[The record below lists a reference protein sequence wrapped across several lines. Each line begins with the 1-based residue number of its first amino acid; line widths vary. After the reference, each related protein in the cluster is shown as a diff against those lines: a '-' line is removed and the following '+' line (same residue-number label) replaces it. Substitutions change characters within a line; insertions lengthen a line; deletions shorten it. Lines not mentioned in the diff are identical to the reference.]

1 MLAWLFFMQPL
12 GQLAATLVGL
22 IVTASFKDEMQDP
35 GYCKDPSCFRAVDQ
49 AWRAIVGIGGVPA
62 LVAFIIR
69 LRIPESPR
77 YTLEVLQD
85 GERAEQET
93 ERYFGI
99 NTNLSS
105 QQQVNTQSSIQ
116 HPSDHTNPNI
126 SASKTQTAAPQNKPD
141 ISPVPPAHQQ
151 RPPLKAK
158 HTPTNSSR
166 FDSHTREEKEDDSSL
181 VILCKWYTGLKS
193 YLRKD
198 GNRIHLTGT
207 LTTWFLLDISFYGL
221 GMSSPANIQRIF
233 NDQTRATTAEN
244 TTSSVYSILMGNAWH
259 SLLVVSLPAVTG
271 GLAMIF
277 AIQRYKPVK
286 LQSFFFVI
294 LAILFFIIGGLF
306 DTFLEVQGAHWAL
319 MVLYML
325 CQFFFNL
332 GPNATTYIVSEHYTR
347 TFYVLMNCR
356 YLPSNLRANTAAHV
370 MGCPLRAGSLDQSL
384 GS

>member
-1 MLAWLFFMQPL
+1 
-12 GQLAATLVGL
+12 
-22 IVTASFKDEMQDP
+22 MQDA
-35 GYCKDPSCFRAVDQ
+35 GYCKDPSCFKAVDQ

-62 LVAFIIR
+62 LVAYIIR
-69 LRIPESPR
+69 LKIPESPR

-105 QQQVNTQSSIQ
+105 QQQANTQSSIQ
-116 HPSDHTNPNI
+116 HPSDTTPNI
-126 SASKTQTAAPQNKPD
+126 SASETQLAAAQKEPD
-141 ISPVPPAHQQ
+141 ISLVPPAGQQ
-151 RPPLKAK
+151 HPPLQPK
-158 HTPTNSSR
+158 HTFTSSSR
-166 FDSHTREEKEDDSSL
+166 FDSHTREDNEDDSSW
-181 VILCKWYTGLKS
+181 VIFCKWYTGLKS

-198 GNRIHLTGT
+198 GNWIHLTGT

-233 NDQTRATTAEN
+233 NDQTSATTAKD

-277 AIQRYKPVK
+277 AVQRYKPVK

-306 DTFLEVQGAHWAL
+306 DTFLDVKGAHWAL
-319 MVLYML
+319 MALYML

-332 GPNATTYIVSEHYTR
+332 GPNATTYIVSQHHTR
-347 TFYVLMNCR
+347 TFYILMNCR
-356 YLPSNLRANTAAHV
+356 YLLSNLRANIAAHV
-370 MGCPLRAGSLDQSL
+370 MGCPLRAESLDQSL
-384 GS
+384 DS

>member
-1 MLAWLFFMQPL
+1 
-12 GQLAATLVGL
+12 
-22 IVTASFKDEMQDP
+22 MQDP
-35 GYCKDPSCFRAVDQ
+35 GYCKDPSCFRSVDQ

-93 ERYFGI
+93 GRYFGI
-99 NTNLSS
+99 KTNLSS
-105 QQQVNTQSSIQ
+105 QQQANTHSSIQ
-116 HPSDHTNPNI
+116 HPSDLTNPNI
-126 SASKTQTAAPQNKPD
+126 SASETQPAAPQNEPD
-141 ISPVPPAHQQ
+141 ISLVPPAGQQ
-151 RPPLKAK
+151 RPPLQPK
-158 HTPTNSSR
+158 HTLTNSSR
-166 FDSHTREEKEDDSSL
+166 FDSHTREENEDDSSW
-181 VILCKWYTGLKS
+181 VIFCKWYTGLES
-193 YLRKD
+193 YIRKD
-198 GNRIHLTGT
+198 GNWIHLAGT
-207 LTTWFLLDISFYGL
+207 LTTWFLLDVSFYGL

-233 NDQTRATTAEN
+233 NDQTRATTAQD

-294 LAILFFIIGGLF
+294 LALLFFIIGGIF
-306 DTFLEVQGAHWAL
+306 DTCLEKQGAHWVL
-319 MVLYML
+319 MALYML

-332 GPNATTYIVSEHYTR
+332 GPNATTYIVSEHCTR

-356 YLPSNLRANTAAHV
+356 YLLSNLTANTAAHV
-370 MGCPLRAGSLDQSL
+370 MGWPLRAESLDQSL
-384 GS
+384 DSS